1 MQNCITLDLGRRK
14 GHFFTKEDIENVK
27 SNLISTLD
35 SIVNDSSFLPTK
47 NERSCTFCDFAKS
60 GVCNTGVFRAR
71 KLAKA

>member
-1 MQNCITLDLGRRK
+1 MQSYIILGLGRRK
-14 GHFFTKEDIENVK
+14 GHLFSKEDIENVK

-35 SIVNDSSFLPTK
+35 SIINDSSFLPTK

-60 GVCNTGVFRAR
+60 GACNTGVFRAK

>member
-1 MQNCITLDLGRRK
+1 MQSCIILDLGRRK
-14 GHFFTKEDIENVK
+14 GHFFTKEDIDNVK
-27 SNLISTLD
+27 VNLIATLD
-35 SIVNDSSFLPTK
+35 SIINDSSFLPTK

>member
-1 MQNCITLDLGRRK
+1 MQSYITLGLGRRK
-14 GHFFTKEDIENVK
+14 GHLFTKEDIDNVK
-27 SNLISTLD
+27 INLILTLD
-35 SIVNDSSFLPTK
+35 SILNDSSFLPTK